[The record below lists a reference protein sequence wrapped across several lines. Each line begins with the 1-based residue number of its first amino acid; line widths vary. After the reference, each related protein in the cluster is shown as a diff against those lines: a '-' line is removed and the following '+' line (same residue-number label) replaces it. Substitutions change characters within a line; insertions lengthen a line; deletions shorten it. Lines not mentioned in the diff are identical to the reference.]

1 MSRTVKASSRRDEA
15 VKVCHHPDLEALE
28 AHVLAFV
35 AAYNFAKHP
44 KRLRWRAPFQAV
56 HQRLI
61 RQQSENKL
69 RGSRR
74 QTPSPNWFREHE
86 GALPMRSVDP
96 ELVNIPDAARMA
108 SISRSKLYE
117 YIGAGELPTVKLG
130 TRRLVRVESL
140 RAWIKAKE
148 VQGER

>member
-1 MSRTVKASSRRDEA
+1 
-15 VKVCHHPDLEALE
+15 
-28 AHVLAFV
+28 
-35 AAYNFAKHP
+35 
-44 KRLRWRAPFQAV
+44 
-56 HQRLI
+56 
-61 RQQSENKL
+61 
-69 RGSRR
+69 
-74 QTPSPNWFREHE
+74 
-86 GALPMRSVDP
+86 MRSVDP